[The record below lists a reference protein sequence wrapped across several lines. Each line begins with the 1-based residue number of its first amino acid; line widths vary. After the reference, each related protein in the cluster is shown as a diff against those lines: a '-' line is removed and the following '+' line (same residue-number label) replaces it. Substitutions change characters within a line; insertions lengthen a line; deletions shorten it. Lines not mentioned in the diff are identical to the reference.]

1 MLGLGNI
8 GSRVAAIGTA
18 FGMKVIAWS
27 ENLTRDRAEQ
37 AGAELVSKEEL
48 LRRSDVL
55 TVHLILS
62 KRTKGLVGSHELAF
76 MKPDARLVNTSRGPV
91 IDEQALIACLSKRR
105 IAAAALDVFDVEPL
119 PECHPFRTLDNVL
132 ATPHVGYVSRN
143 LYRTFYGDTV
153 ASIAKWLDSRK

>member
-1 MLGLGNI
+1 M

-18 FGMKVIAWS
+18 FGVKVIAWS

-76 MKPDARLVNTSRGPV
+76 MKPDARLVNTSPGPV
-91 IDEQALIACLSKRR
+91 IDQQALIPCPTKPHTPPP
-105 IAAAALDVFDVEPL
+105 PL
-119 PECHPFRTLDNVL
+119 H
-132 ATPHVGYVSRN
+132 A
-143 LYRTFYGDTV
+143 
-153 ASIAKWLDSRK
+153 